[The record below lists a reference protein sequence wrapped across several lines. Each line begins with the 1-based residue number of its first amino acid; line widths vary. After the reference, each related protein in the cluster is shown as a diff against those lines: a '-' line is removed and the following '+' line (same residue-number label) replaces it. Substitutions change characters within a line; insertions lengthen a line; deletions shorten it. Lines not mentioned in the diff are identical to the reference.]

1 MRGVI
6 IEYKYLL
13 IGLLIFLKKAGLCND
28 NPNFY
33 FQLIRKN
40 IKSHIEQYKKNT
52 MEIIT
57 VLSQEMFVNLL
68 S

>member
-13 IGLLIFLKKAGLCND
+13 IGLLIFLAGLCND